1 MAKKR
6 NKDKEAS
13 PGRSSKIARVSEK
26 KKDVGKAREIEEIVV
41 PVLAANT
48 AKSARGMSTRGDG
61 SAEALP
67 SPFLQRPFPSFP
79 AMIIPHSAAR
89 YVSPPAHSR
98 VVHKDTA
105 FRSAGNVFPKRRMN
119 TTGNSDQGVSSPER
133 DILFF
138 AKKLAG
144 PQPMMHSPAYSFRG
158 SSYAPPSGHVRVTES
173 GNARD
178 ITQLQNSVILLRTE
192 IESNATRPVPRIA
205 RPDGSGNKG
214 VHYDANLNLP
224 VVSAAQTAPVF
235 VNRPG
240 SVDGRINMYARRNLP
255 TVSTAQTVA
264 FNAGPGTVD
273 RGHYNYASRNLPYVN
288 TTPTASAAP
297 SVPIGMNLAVNPP
310 RAIPAAAAIFVSPR
324 GLEAPSSIVAPPQDL
339 PTFYD
344 GIAVLDNY
352 CKPKEVGKPVPEY
365 WAKLT
370 ATAFNRSVSEEDKK
384 EFDKLYLS
392 PANVPFAKAPTMPAY
407 VWSRF
412 RC

>member
-1 MAKKR
+1 
-6 NKDKEAS
+6 
-13 PGRSSKIARVSEK
+13 
-26 KKDVGKAREIEEIVV
+26 
-41 PVLAANT
+41 
-48 AKSARGMSTRGDG
+48 
-61 SAEALP
+61 
-67 SPFLQRPFPSFP
+67 
-79 AMIIPHSAAR
+79 
-89 YVSPPAHSR
+89 
-98 VVHKDTA
+98 
-105 FRSAGNVFPKRRMN
+105 
-119 TTGNSDQGVSSPER
+119 
-133 DILFF
+133 
-138 AKKLAG
+138 
-144 PQPMMHSPAYSFRG
+144 MMHSPAYSSRG

-192 IESNATRPVPRIA
+192 MESNATRPVPRIA

-240 SVDGRINMYARRNLP
+240 TVDGRINMYARRNLP
-255 TVSTAQTVA
+255 TVSAAQAVA
-264 FNAGPGTVD
+264 INAGPGTVD
-273 RGHYNYASRNLPYVN
+273 RGHYNYASRNLPYVS

-297 SVPIGMNLAVNPP
+297 SVPIGVNLAVNPP
-310 RAIPAAAAIFVSPR
+310 RAIPAAGRHLCFATWSR
-324 GLEAPSSIVAPPQDL
+324 GTIIHCRARPQDL

-384 EFDKLYLS
+384 EFDKLYLP
-392 PANVPFAKAPTMPAY
+392 PANVPFCKGSYNACLCM
-407 VWSRF
+407 VNHSDS
-412 RC
+412 